1 MIPHF
6 NHSHVLPPMLG
17 QQPAT
22 PGQMSPYGCSCVE
35 LVQRMGSSKERLNLL
50 DGLLRYRA
58 ALRDLGFV
66 RGFQWLDGSFVED
79 VESHQSRA
87 PRDVDVVTFAHSPA
101 GVGATELQGLLQ
113 ANPKVFDAPMTK
125 LEFGCD
131 AYTVPL
137 DKSPERLVARTA
149 YYLQLFSHRR
159 GDQVWKGLL
168 QIPLESDDAQARQML
183 DNAISGENLAAP
195 T

>member
-1 MIPHF
+1 
-6 NHSHVLPPMLG
+6 MLG

-22 PGQMSPYGCSCVE
+22 PGQMSPYGCNCVE
-35 LVQRMGSSKERLNLL
+35 LVQRLGASKERLNLL

-79 VESHQSRA
+79 VESHQNRP

-101 GVGATELQGLLQ
+101 GFGATELQALLQ
-113 ANPKVFDAPMTK
+113 GNPKVFDAPTTK

-137 DKSPERLVARTA
+137 DKSPERLVARAA

-168 QIPLESDDAQARQML
+168 QVPLESDDAQARQML